1 MIIKPLIRSNIFLNS
16 HPLGCKKYIENL
28 FKEAKALPAIKGV
41 KNVLIIGG
49 SSGYGL
55 SSRIALAVSGKVNT
69 INVSFESRPTEEKT
83 GSAGWWNN
91 LFFQQYAKSLSTKHF
106 DLVADAFSQQTKDQI
121 KGLIKKEFGTVDLV
135 IYSLASGARLNP
147 KTNELVRSS
156 LKSIGDPVMG
166 KTIDI
171 AELKIKELSI
181 PAASEQEIKD
191 TVYVMGGSDWYDW
204 IEQLVD
210 EKLLSEQA
218 KSISYTYIGSK
229 GNAKIYRDGT
239 IGKAKDDLEAYGVK
253 IDALLKEKVKGEGLI
268 SVSKAVVTKASVFIP
283 GIPFYV
289 SSMFEVMKKN
299 HVHETILEHKHRLF
313 HQMVY
318 GKERL
323 LDDQYR
329 LRIDYY
335 ELQDSIQ
342 KDIERLSS
350 QYEGDK
356 IFALQGTKDFIDE
369 FYRINGFRIDG
380 VNYDEDVDLAS
391 LSQLTPLGL

>member
-16 HPLGCKKYIENL
+16 HPLGCKQYIENL
-28 FKEAKALPAIKGV
+28 FKEASKLPTIKGI

-69 INVSFESRPTEEKT
+69 INVSFESKPNEDKT

-91 LFFQQYAKSLSTKHF
+91 IFFQQSAKALSTKHF
-106 DLVADAFSQQTKDQI
+106 DLVADAFSQDTKDRI
-121 KGLIKKEFGTVDLV
+121 KTLIKKEFGKIDLV

-156 LKSIGDPVMG
+156 LKSIGEPVLG

-204 IEQLVD
+204 VLQLVND
-210 EKLLSEQA
+210 NLLSEKA

-239 IGKAKDDLEAYGVK
+239 IGKAKDDLEAYAIK

-289 SSMFEVMKKN
+289 SSMFEVMKK
-299 HVHETILEHKHRLF
+299 HQVHETILEHKHRLF
-313 HQMVY
+313 YQMVY

-335 ELQDSIQ
+335 ELQDHIQ
-342 KDIERLSS
+342 KEIEVLSA
-350 QYEGDK
+350 QYDGQK
-356 IFALQGTKDFIDE
+356 IFDLQGTKDFIDE
-369 FYRINGFRIDG
+369 FYRINGFRIEG
-380 VNYDEDVDLAS
+380 VDYNQDVDLEA
-391 LSQLTPLGL
+391 LSKLPLLSV

>member
-16 HPLGCKKYIENL
+16 HPLGCKAYVKQL
-28 FKEAKALPAIKGV
+28 FDEAKVLPKIKGP

-55 SSRIALAVSGKVNT
+55 SSRIALAVSGNVNT
-69 INVSFESRPTEEKT
+69 INISFESKPTDEKT

-91 LFFQQYAKSLSTKHF
+91 VFFQEFATSLNTKHV
-106 DLVADAFSQQTKDQI
+106 DLVADAFSQSTKD
-121 KGLIKKEFGTVDLV
+121 KVKDYIKKTFGTVDLV

-147 KTNELVRSS
+147 KTNDLVRSS
-156 LKSIGDPVMG
+156 LKSIGEPVLG
-166 KTIDI
+166 QTIDI
-171 AELKIKELSI
+171 ADLAIKELTI
-181 PAASEQEIKD
+181 PAASEQEIAD

-204 IEQLVD
+204 VKQLAD
-210 EKLLSEQA
+210 DQLLSKEA

-239 IGKAKDDLEAYGVK
+239 IGKAKDDLEAYAVK
-253 IDALLKEKVKGEGLI
+253 IDQLLKKTVFGEGLI

-289 SSMFEVMKKN
+289 SAMFDVMKKH
-299 HVHETILEHKHRLF
+299 HVHETILQHKHRLF

-329 LRIDYY
+329 LRLDYY
-335 ELQDSIQ
+335 ELEATIQ
-342 KDIERLSS
+342 SEIDALTKANPG
-350 QYEGDK
+350 QA
-356 IFALQGTKDFIDE
+356 IFNLQGTKDFIKE
-369 FYRINGFRIDG
+369 FYQINGFKLDG
-380 VNYDEDVDLAS
+380 VDYDLDLDLAS
-391 LSQLTPLGL
+391 FASLPLQSL

>member
-16 HPLGCKKYIENL
+16 HPLGSKTYVKNL
-28 FKEAKALPAIKGV
+28 FEEARALPKIKGP

-55 SSRIALAVSGKVNT
+55 STRIALAVSANVNT
-69 INVSFESRPTEEKT
+69 INVSFESKPTDEKT

-91 LFFQQYAKSLSTKHF
+91 VFFQEFAKPLNTTHV
-106 DLVADAFSQQTKDQI
+106 DLVADAFSQATKD
-121 KGLIKKEFGTVDLV
+121 KVKDYIKKTFGTIDLV

-147 KTNELVRSS
+147 ITNDLVRSS
-156 LKSIGDPVMG
+156 LKSIGEPVIG
-166 KTIDI
+166 QTIDI
-171 AELKIKELSI
+171 AELVIKELTI
-181 PAASEQEIKD
+181 PAATEQEIAD

-204 IEQLVD
+204 VKQLAD
-210 EKLLSEQA
+210 EKLLSKQA

-239 IGKAKDDLEAYGVK
+239 IGRAKDDLEAHAVK
-253 IDALLKEKVKGEGLI
+253 INQLLKEKVSGEGLI

-289 SSMFEVMKKN
+289 SAMFDVMKKN

-329 LRIDYY
+329 LRLDYY
-335 ELQDSIQ
+335 ELTATIQ
-342 KDIERLSS
+342 SEIDALTKAHPG
-350 QYEGDK
+350 QA
-356 IFALQGTKDFIDE
+356 IFNLQGTKDFIKE
-369 FYRINGFRIDG
+369 FYQINGFKIDG
-380 VNYDEDVDLAS
+380 VDYEKDLDLAS
-391 LSQLTPLGL
+391 FATLPLLTL